1 MNAMRKERIQ
11 VAKLLGIL
19 FGSVT
24 AFYVCYFVW
33 SVAIGDTAW
42 YQLINRGTQVLVV
55 AYITYAIH
63 TEIRGRVRYTKH
75 GDLYD
80 AVDSKM
86 AEDAVADSETVRIQ
100 NIASRGS
107 DEHSPGDDPRAYEQL
122 PNPGQMP
129 YRYDERENTVHNDD
143 DPPHYPNLSS

>member
-19 FGSVT
+19 FGSIT
-24 AFYVCYFVW
+24 AFYVCYFIW

-55 AYITYAIH
+55 AYITYSIH
-63 TEIRGRVRYTKH
+63 TEVRGRVRYTKH
-75 GDLYD
+75 GDLYS

-86 AEDAVADSETVRIQ
+86 AEDIASQGSDEHSGVRIQ
-100 NIASRGS
+100 NINVHG
-107 DEHSPGDDPRAYEQL
+107 SPGDDPRSYTQL
-122 PNPGQMP
+122 P
-129 YRYDERENTVHNDD
+129 
-143 DPPHYPNLSS
+143 DPSED

>member
-33 SVAIGDTAW
+33 SVAIGDTSW

-75 GDLYD
+75 GDLYS

-86 AEDAVADSETVRIQ
+86 AEDAVADSETERVRIEQ
-100 NIASRGS
+100 ADSSAREREARLKIGS
-107 DEHSPGDDPRAYEQL
+107 LNVYGSPGQDPRAFEQL
-122 PNPGQMP
+122 PDPG
-129 YRYDERENTVHNDD
+129 RE
-143 DPPHYPNLSS
+143 